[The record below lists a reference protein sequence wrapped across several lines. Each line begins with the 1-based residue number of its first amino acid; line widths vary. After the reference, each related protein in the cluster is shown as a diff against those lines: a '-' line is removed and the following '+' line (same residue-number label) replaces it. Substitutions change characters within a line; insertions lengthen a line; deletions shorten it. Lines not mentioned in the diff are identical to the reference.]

1 MNKLLLP
8 PPPEPGLRERRL
20 QKIRNNTNLINFNMS
35 KLVYQAQNQNVP
47 VPFIVVISP
56 ITAVTKG
63 FSPFLGTHLC

>member
-1 MNKLLLP
+1 MLPP

-56 ITAVTKG
+56 ITTAVTMG
-63 FSPFLGTHLC
+63 FSPFLGTHLCWC